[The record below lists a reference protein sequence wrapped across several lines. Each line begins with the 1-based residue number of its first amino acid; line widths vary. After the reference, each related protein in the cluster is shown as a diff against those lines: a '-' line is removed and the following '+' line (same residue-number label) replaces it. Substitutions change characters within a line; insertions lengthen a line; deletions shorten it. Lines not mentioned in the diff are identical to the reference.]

1 MFLNEKKTRRTKLN
15 LQPRSNVELPSANST
30 KQHKKIICKFI
41 LQKNKIGLIIGS
53 SKKRLTIQIKMFRY
67 LNQCLEYSWG
77 KNNLK
82 KAYNSNEANIN
93 IAATRYAFSGLRSLV
108 YTDTQCDTSE

>member
-1 MFLNEKKTRRTKLN
+1 MPIPQNNTKK
-15 LQPRSNVELPSANST
+15 SFANSF
-30 KQHKKIICKFI
+30 CK
-41 LQKNKIGLIIGS
+41 KNKIGLIIGS
-53 SKKRLTIQIKMFRY
+53 SEKRLTIQIKMFRY

-93 IAATRYAFSGLRSLV
+93 IAATRYAFNGLRSLV
-108 YTDTQCDTSE
+108 YADTQYDTSE